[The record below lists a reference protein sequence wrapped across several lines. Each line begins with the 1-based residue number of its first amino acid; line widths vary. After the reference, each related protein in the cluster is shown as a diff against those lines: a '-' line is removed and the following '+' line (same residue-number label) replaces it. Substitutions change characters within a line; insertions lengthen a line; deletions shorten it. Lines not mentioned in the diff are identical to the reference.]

1 MMGILLTITED
12 KVKLV
17 SYLTTQHAIE
27 DVFDFKNYVT
37 EISHRH
43 YISIKLVALKLKYSF
58 IYPNMKNKFLKI
70 QIITS

>member
-37 EISHRH
+37 EISHG
-43 YISIKLVALKLKYSF
+43 YNIIILLPNCLVALKLKYSF
-58 IYPNMKNKFLKI
+58 IYL
-70 QIITS
+70 QT